1 MIPLSLKTTIQNFQ
15 LEKLT
20 VKSSSLLG
28 FCEICPNI
36 LEAKLNKMYN
46 MLKNIVSW
54 IKCKFVFDWHSFITK
69 NAIIYF
75 FYNRVIKFMVAFT
88 FALLF
93 WGKKP

>member
-46 MLKNIVSW
+46 MLKNIVS
-54 IKCKFVFDWHSFITK
+54 
-69 NAIIYF
+69 
-75 FYNRVIKFMVAFT
+75 
-88 FALLF
+88 
-93 WGKKP
+93 

>member
-46 MLKNIVSW
+46 MLKNIVPFHFFNW
-54 IKCKFVFDWHSFITK
+54 WSFGNLKLGILP
-69 NAIIYF
+69 Y
-75 FYNRVIKFMVAFT
+75 
-88 FALLF
+88 
-93 WGKKP
+93 